1 MIQLTILIMTFT
13 MFLIL
18 GMAQAGQEKK
28 EVGFSDGLEKAT
40 FAGGCF
46 WCMEPPFD
54 RLEGVIST
62 TSGYTGGDEYEP
74 SYEKVSA
81 GKTGHLEA
89 VQIVYDPKK
98 ISYGKLLEVF
108 WKNID
113 PTQAGGQFA
122 DIGRQYRTAIFF
134 HNEDQRRLA
143 LESRDNLD
151 KSGKFNKSIVTEILR
166 AKDFYPAEE
175 YHQDYYLKNP
185 VRYKYYRFGSGR
197 DRFLNKTWDDD

>member
-1 MIQLTILIMTFT
+1 MTFT

-54 RLEGVIST
+54 KLEGVIST
-62 TSGYTGGDEYEP
+62 TSGYTGGDDHDP
-74 SYEKVSA
+74 SYDQVSA

-98 ISYGKLLEVF
+98 ISYEKLLEVF

-166 AKDFYPAEE
+166 AKDFFPAEE

-185 VRYKYYRFGSGR
+185 VRYKYYRFGSDR
-197 DRFLNKTWDDD
+197 DRFLNKTWGDD